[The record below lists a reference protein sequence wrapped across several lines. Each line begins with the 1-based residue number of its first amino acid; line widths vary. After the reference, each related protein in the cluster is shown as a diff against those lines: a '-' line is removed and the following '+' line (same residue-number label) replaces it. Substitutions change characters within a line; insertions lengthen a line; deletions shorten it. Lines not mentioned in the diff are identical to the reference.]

1 MKKYMK
7 KNKHTNKKT
16 SRKNRRRTKRMRGG
30 KFLGNMFG
38 NLFAKD
44 EGNKYY
50 YKTNIKV
57 KDKEYEINYFTPNNF
72 LLVKTTDQ
80 IKTPKFFL
88 YLDKNTNT
96 PANIIMKIDKYV
108 VNSIVK
114 IKNNWYVITRTLEN
128 ITNLN
133 IKSGYYKINPGI
145 LSNDNEKLYITENKY
160 KIEENSVILN
170 ESTYNPVKDT
180 DDAFGIL
187 VNFEIQQN
195 VKAGIKE
202 EAGFI
207 GIVAIDD
214 VL

>member
-7 KNKHTNKKT
+7 QNTTKKT
-16 SRKNRRRTKRMRGG
+16 SRKNRRTTKRMRGG
-30 KFLGNMFG
+30 KFLGN
-38 NLFAKD
+38 LLAKD

-50 YKTNIKV
+50 YKTDIKV

-88 YLDKNTNT
+88 YLDKNANT
-96 PANIIMKIDKYV
+96 PADVIMKIDKKYI

-114 IKNNWYVITRTLEN
+114 IKKNNNWLWYVITRSLEN

-133 IKSGYYKINPGI
+133 IKPGYYKINPGI
-145 LSNDNEKLYITENKY
+145 FSNDNDKLYITPNKY
-160 KIEENSVILN
+160 EIEENSVILN

>member
-1 MKKYMK
+1 MK
-7 KNKHTNKKT
+7 KNNHTNKKV
-16 SRKNRRRTKRMRGG
+16 SRKNRRKTKRMRGG
-30 KFLGNMFG
+30 KFLG

-57 KDKEYEINYFTPNNF
+57 KDKEYEVNYFTPNNF

-80 IKTPKFFL
+80 INTPKFFL

-96 PANIIMKIDKYV
+96 PSNIIMKIDKYI

-145 LSNDNEKLYITENKY
+145 LSNDDEKLYITENKY

-170 ESTYNPVKDT
+170 ESTYKSVKDT
-180 DDAFGIL
+180 DDAFLIL
-187 VNFEIQQN
+187 FNFEIQQN
-195 VKAGIKE
+195 VKAGVKE
-202 EAGFI
+202 EAGFL